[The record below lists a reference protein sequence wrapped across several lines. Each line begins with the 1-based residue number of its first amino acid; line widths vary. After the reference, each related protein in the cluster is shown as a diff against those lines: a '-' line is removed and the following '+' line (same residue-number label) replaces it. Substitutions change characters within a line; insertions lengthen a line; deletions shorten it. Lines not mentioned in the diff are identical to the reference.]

1 MCATAE
7 SGAKHP
13 PPGRG
18 AHNAAKARYSSPM
31 PTPSALNWKPIF
43 LKALSE
49 YPVVAHACGAT
60 GIERST
66 AYRAR
71 ETDEEF
77 AKAWDDAME
86 EAIDKA
92 EQEAYRRGVH
102 GWHEPVVDKGRISYV
117 YKRNEDGT
125 FEMALDKDGQPIPLT
140 IRKHSDS
147 LLQFVLKGRRRSS
160 YGDKTELTGANG
172 GPVAMVDDTK
182 RAARIAALLE
192 LAKTR
197 RDIG

>member
-1 MCATAE
+1 MAHHPFDWKPAFLEALRNMPVLRHACEAAGIDPATA
-7 SGAKHP
+7 
-13 PPGRG
+13 
-18 AHNAAKARYSSPM
+18 
-31 PTPSALNWKPIF
+31 W
-43 LKALSE
+43 
-49 YPVVAHACGAT
+49 
-60 GIERST
+60 
-66 AYRAR
+66 RAR
-71 ETDEEF
+71 KADEEF
-77 AKAWDDAME
+77 EAQVQEAME
-86 EAIDKA
+86 SGIDRA
-92 EQEAYRRGVH
+92 EQAAFTRAVD

-117 YKRNEDGT
+117 YKRNEDGS